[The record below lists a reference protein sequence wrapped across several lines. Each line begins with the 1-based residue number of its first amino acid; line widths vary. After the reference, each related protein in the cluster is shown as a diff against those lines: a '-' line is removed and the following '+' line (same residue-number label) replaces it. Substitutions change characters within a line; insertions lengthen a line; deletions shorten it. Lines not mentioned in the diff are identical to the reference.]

1 MSFENDPQNQPTAE
15 GERVKGFFKR
25 LWNYIKA
32 AKMELIVLA
41 SFFAVDLISK
51 ALVAAFM
58 DVGQTVVI
66 IPYVLSFTYS
76 LNKNAAFGS
85 TWLTGWMSAI
95 GARIAFSIF
104 AVAASAVFMIIL
116 VRNKGGNRVYRA
128 GLAMLIAG
136 ALGNCVDRMFLG
148 FVRDFV
154 DMQLF
159 TLMTGGWW
167 TYIFNIADC
176 ALVVGVVLVIVYF
189 IFLYDTEG
197 RKARKAAKLA
207 AKNGVVVD
215 DSAVTANV
223 ANPENIGIENAEPN
237 ESEVNTETSETL
249 EKDEKYEKDK
259 ITENGAADEIAE
271 TPNITDADNAAD
283 GDIEKDDTEGGA

>member
-167 TYIFNIADC
+167 TYIFNIAD
-176 ALVVGVVLVIVYF
+176 
-189 IFLYDTEG
+189 
-197 RKARKAAKLA
+197 AR
-207 AKNGVVVD
+207 
-215 DSAVTANV
+215 
-223 ANPENIGIENAEPN
+223 
-237 ESEVNTETSETL
+237 
-249 EKDEKYEKDK
+249 
-259 ITENGAADEIAE
+259 
-271 TPNITDADNAAD
+271 
-283 GDIEKDDTEGGA
+283 

>member
-66 IPYVLSFTYS
+66 IPYILSFTYS

-207 AKNGVVVD
+207 AKNGVAVD
-215 DSAVTANV
+215 GAVTANTSSS
-223 ANPENIGIENAEPN
+223 ENIGIENAEPN
-237 ESEVNTETSETL
+237 QSEVNSEASETL
-249 EKDEKYEKDK
+249 EKDEKYEKGK

-271 TPNITDADNAAD
+271 TSNITDAENAAAD
-283 GDIEKDDTEGGA
+283 GDIEKDSEGGA

>member
-66 IPYVLSFTYS
+66 IPYILSFTYS

-207 AKNGVVVD
+207 AKNGVAVD
-215 DSAVTANV
+215 GAVTANTSSS
-223 ANPENIGIENAEPN
+223 ENIGIENAEPN
-237 ESEVNTETSETL
+237 ESEVNSEASETL

-271 TPNITDADNAAD
+271 TSNITDAENAAAD
-283 GDIEKDDTEGGA
+283 GDIEKDSEGGA